1 MNETLAL
8 PLTLD
13 MLFNLFYLLPPSQ
26 WNKANSSTCLIGWS
40 EDYKN
45 HPCKMLRTVTGPGE
59 HYSVFVLRMIIIVT
73 FRGAVVSLS
82 CGMQDL

>member
-1 MNETLAL
+1 MQIWVPTLAL

-40 EDYKN
+40 EDYRN
-45 HPCKMLRTVTGPGE
+45 HPSKMLKTMF
-59 HYSVFVLRMIIIVT
+59 YIYLLL
-73 FRGAVVSLS
+73 LS
-82 CGMQDL
+82 C

>member
-1 MNETLAL
+1 MQIWVQTLAL

-45 HPCKMLRTVTGPGE
+45 HPCKMLRTVF
-59 HYSVFVLRMIIIVT
+59 YIYLLL
-73 FRGAVVSLS
+73 LS
-82 CGMQDL
+82 C